1 MKLNAVI
8 KAALFSLLP
17 VSSVLAQET
26 PEYGAWVAG
35 FGEYYKVDNDKPNS
49 LDSFD
54 DASGLGAEL
63 GFRFTP
69 EWGARL
75 EWSRL
80 NFDSESGLNDR
91 DGDRFGIDAL
101 HYFDKKQTYLF
112 AGFKHQNLGE
122 NYRLVNFGLGRHWDL
137 SQNWKLVTEAA
148 AYYDFGQD
156 FTDFGLKLGLAYTF
170 GGNSASG
177 GTPSNISSQL
187 NEPAQ
192 TATDS
197 DGDGVNDNQDRCA
210 NTPKGDRV
218 DAFGCTLFDEKTVSS
233 ALDMLFAH
241 DSHKIANPDS
251 QQVKNFADFMQQY
264 PDTTVTIEGHT
275 SLVGTEAYNQQ
286 LSERRAAAV
295 KKLLVERYA
304 ISAERISTVGYG
316 ESRPLDRADNEA
328 AHSANRRIHAQVS
341 TTKKVKLTR

>member
-1 MKLNAVI
+1 MKLNAIV
-8 KAALFSLLP
+8 KAALLSLLP
-17 VSSVLAQET
+17 VSSLLAQEA
-26 PEYGAWVAG
+26 PQYGAWVAG
-35 FGEYYKVDNDKPNS
+35 FGEYYKVDNDKPNAM
-49 LDSFD
+49 DNFE
-54 DASGLGAEL
+54 DASGFGAEL

-137 SQNWKLVTEAA
+137 SQDWKLVTEAA

-156 FTDFGLKLGLAYTF
+156 FTDFGVKLGLAYTF
-170 GGNSASG
+170 GGNSSG
-177 GTPSNISSQL
+177 SSAGA
-187 NEPAQ
+187 NSAAQ
-192 TATDS
+192 TVAEVDS
-197 DGDGVNDNQDRCA
+197 DGDGVNDSQDRCA
-210 NTPKGDRV
+210 NTPSTDRV

-241 DSHKIANPDS
+241 DSYKIANPQS

-264 PDTTVTIEGHT
+264 PDTRVTIEGHT
-275 SLVGTEAYNQQ
+275 SLVGTDAYNQT
-286 LSERRAAAV
+286 LSERRADAV
-295 KKLLVERYA
+295 KRLLVEQYGITA
-304 ISAERISTVGYG
+304 DRIQTVGYG
-316 ESRPLDRADNEA
+316 ESRPLDNADNEA
-328 AHSANRRIHAQVS
+328 AHKANRRIHAQIS
-341 TTKKVKLTR
+341 TTKKVKLNR